1 MSRLFQALI
10 LVTLA
15 GIPCASG
22 VCAQTTVWRIDPVHS
37 TARLYVASSHRQG
50 ARINVGV
57 ARLSGEVLQNADS
70 PLPRT
75 FAFQIYPAD
84 RTARTAQPQEQTG
97 VPANAGRSPT
107 TSIRFK
113 SKSVELLDA
122 NSVLVAGDLTATY
135 ISRDAEYDPSKGYS
149 GPTFGP
155 PITHTA
161 KREVR
166 FVLRVLSGA
175 GSKKG
180 NPEWSASSAVAGDVF
195 PELWNAVVTTDWP
208 AFVLGEQCTMPSG
221 VGEDF
226 SGPKCKGK
234 IVEPEPRTDAQC
246 TTPSQVGEDFTD
258 SVCSGT
264 PLPAIPKSEES
275 HHLGKGQATGS
286 SDQTMANE
294 VEIELVVWLAKM
306 NGAPALAKP
315 PAGPGHPTADTQ
327 KPLEVAAERVLPLT
341 PNQ

>member
-1 MSRLFQALI
+1 M
-10 LVTLA
+10 
-15 GIPCASG
+15 
-22 VCAQTTVWRIDPVHS
+22 
-37 TARLYVASSHRQG
+37 
-50 ARINVGV
+50 GV

-84 RTARTAQPQEQTG
+84 RTARTTQSQAQKG
-97 VPANAGRSPT
+97 VPANAGGTST
-107 TSIRFK
+107 TSIRFR

-122 NSVLVAGDLTATY
+122 NSVLVIGDLAATY

-155 PITHTA
+155 SVTHTA
-161 KREVR
+161 KREAR
-166 FVLRVLSGA
+166 FVFRAVSGA
-175 GSKKG
+175 GGKKG
-180 NPEWSASSAVAGDVF
+180 NLEWSASSAVAGDVF

-208 AFVLGEQCTMPSG
+208 AFVVGEQCTMPSG

-246 TTPSQVGEDFTD
+246 STPLQVGEDFTD

-264 PLPAIPKSEES
+264 PLPAIPKSEAGN
-275 HHLGKGQATGS
+275 HAVAGQANGS
-286 SDQTMANE
+286 SHQTMANE
-294 VEIELVVWLAKM
+294 VEIELIVWLVKM
-306 NGAPALAKP
+306 NGTPAPAKS
-315 PAGPGHPTADTQ
+315 PASPGHPTADTH
-327 KPLEVAAERVLPLT
+327 KSVEVAAERILQLT
-341 PNQ
+341 QNQ